1 MSQTVVPM
9 IHVPDVR
16 GTADWYKAIGF
27 EVIRTNEVDGE
38 MDWAKLMFGGSE
50 VMFSAGGKSSS
61 EHRREVDLYI
71 STTDVDE
78 SYRRLEA
85 QVEVVEKP
93 HDTFYGMR
101 EWIFRDCNGFWI
113 TFGQPLWS

>member
-16 GTADWYKAIGF
+16 GTASWYRAIGF

-38 MDWAKLMFGGSE
+38 MDWAKLTFGGSE
-50 VMFSAGGKSSS
+50 VMFSAGGKSSA

-71 STTDVDE
+71 STIDVDQL
-78 SYRRLEA
+78 YGRLAA

-101 EWIFRDCNGFWI
+101 EWVLRDCNGFWI
-113 TFGQPLWS
+113 TFGQPV